1 MYCFGKEGKAMMLLG
16 THTPTIDAQYRI
28 SFPAKF
34 RTLLGEEFLIVRH
47 LENPCLR
54 FYSLTEWEKYLERLE
69 SYLDQGDLEDVL
81 EYYYSDSVNGTPDSL
96 GRVRIPKELWKC
108 IDVDPEDEDAKQIV
122 VTGCGKYGEIWRK
135 SAYEAHKNSRRT
147 AELNA
152 KVRACPSKAKNDEQ

>member
-1 MYCFGKEGKAMMLLG
+1 MMLLG

-54 FYSLTEWEKYLERLE
+54 FYSLDEWEKYLERLE

-108 IDVDPEDEDAKQIV
+108 IDVDPEDEEAKQIV

-152 KVRACPSKAKNDEQ
+152 KVRACPSRAKNDEQ